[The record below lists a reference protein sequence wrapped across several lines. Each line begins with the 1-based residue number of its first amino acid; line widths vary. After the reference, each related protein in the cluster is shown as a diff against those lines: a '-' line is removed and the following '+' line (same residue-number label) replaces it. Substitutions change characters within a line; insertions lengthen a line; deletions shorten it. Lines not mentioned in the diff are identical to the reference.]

1 MFVQI
6 PVLST
11 LLLAL
16 SAYASPLNPEEGAVF
31 SRDSAALSGG
41 KFKNLVV
48 FGDR

>member
-31 SRDSAALSGG
+31 SRDSAASWG